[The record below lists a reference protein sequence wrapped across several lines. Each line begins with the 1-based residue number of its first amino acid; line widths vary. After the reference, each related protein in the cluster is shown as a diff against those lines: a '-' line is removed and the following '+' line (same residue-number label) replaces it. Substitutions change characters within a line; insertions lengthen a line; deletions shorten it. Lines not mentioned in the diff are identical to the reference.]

1 MSDALYVLSGLL
13 LGLAFQGGLW
23 LFSIPFAVI
32 SFVLGWLNRPQ
43 LPATPVPA
51 SPTAANAR
59 ITRKTD
65 STAVAR
71 ILRTL
76 PVTAISDL
84 RTAFDQEKKEFND
97 PTAELKVDQVWM
109 KAETQLDT
117 SFRYVLQALKTLIP
131 NVHTAAVFFP
141 GRKSGTLVLR
151 QFVSDSDCAVLH
163 ALIQENCGLVSQL
176 ARQDIAR
183 ILEGDISGGK
193 GLYFYNGN
201 PPVHSIAGV
210 PILDVKGNREGALV
224 LDSLEQN
231 AFNPTVVTA
240 LNSIACALQT
250 LSFKTYASAKNYIE
264 QQQFSILYHYQRNFF
279 QNMAVNDIYTQIF
292 DYVRG
297 NIPYDRMMI
306 LALDNAKEG
315 KGSVVLA
322 DGIDSAKMKGLPFTL
337 NDKGLVILSLL
348 RNFPVERNFT
358 GNPGE
363 YVPRLN
369 EKEPRNNELRYLF
382 AMPIAT
388 EASAE
393 SAEVTVALESCLQN
407 RYSDHEKELMK
418 AIAGVAGFA
427 YARARQFE
435 AGKALATT
443 DGLTGLINHRTL
455 SERLRME
462 KLRAERQKT
471 NIGVLMMDID
481 HFKHINDTYGH
492 PAGDEVIKGIAERI
506 RGEVRGD
513 IDIVARYGGEEFVV
527 GLLDCSADS
536 LKDTAERIRNAI
548 GGRLFD
554 IHRTEQIPVTVSIGS
569 YLVRPEFRDM
579 KQAIDFAD
587 KALYRAKEGGRNQVV
602 EFIEYNGVA
611 APAPNPKD
619 SPAPA
624 QGMPP
629 VVPRS
634 YI

>member
-43 LPATPVPA
+43 LPATPAPA

-210 PILDVKGNREGALV
+210 PILDAEGNREGALV
-224 LDSLEQN
+224 LQHGCDHL
-231 AFNPTVVTA
+231 
-240 LNSIACALQT
+240 
-250 LSFKTYASAKNYIE
+250 
-264 QQQFSILYHYQRNFF
+264 R
-279 QNMAVNDIYTQIF
+279 
-292 DYVRG
+292 
-297 NIPYDRMMI
+297 
-306 LALDNAKEG
+306 
-315 KGSVVLA
+315 
-322 DGIDSAKMKGLPFTL
+322 DGD
-337 NDKGLVILSLL
+337 V
-348 RNFPVERNFT
+348 
-358 GNPGE
+358 
-363 YVPRLN
+363 
-369 EKEPRNNELRYLF
+369 
-382 AMPIAT
+382 
-388 EASAE
+388 
-393 SAEVTVALESCLQN
+393 
-407 RYSDHEKELMK
+407 
-418 AIAGVAGFA
+418 
-427 YARARQFE
+427 
-435 AGKALATT
+435 
-443 DGLTGLINHRTL
+443 
-455 SERLRME
+455 
-462 KLRAERQKT
+462 
-471 NIGVLMMDID
+471 
-481 HFKHINDTYGH
+481 
-492 PAGDEVIKGIAERI
+492 
-506 RGEVRGD
+506 
-513 IDIVARYGGEEFVV
+513 GG
-527 GLLDCSADS
+527 G
-536 LKDTAERIRNAI
+536 
-548 GGRLFD
+548 
-554 IHRTEQIPVTVSIGS
+554 
-569 YLVRPEFRDM
+569 
-579 KQAIDFAD
+579 
-587 KALYRAKEGGRNQVV
+587 
-602 EFIEYNGVA
+602 
-611 APAPNPKD
+611 
-619 SPAPA
+619 
-624 QGMPP
+624 
-629 VVPRS
+629 
-634 YI
+634 